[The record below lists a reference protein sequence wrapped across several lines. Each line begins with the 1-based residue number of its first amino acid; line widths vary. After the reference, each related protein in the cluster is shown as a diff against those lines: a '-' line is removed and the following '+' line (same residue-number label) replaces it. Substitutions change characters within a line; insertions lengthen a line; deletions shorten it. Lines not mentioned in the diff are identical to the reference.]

1 MVGERWHR
9 IKLRWIDLSPASWT
23 LWASRLRRRGEF
35 ESGENDAA
43 DDDGGDDRDAGGDD
57 DDRDGGGQV
66 QPGRLDTTAKMCLP
80 HLSSTASGAA
90 LISVLIVVI
99 IMMTKIVTTM
109 IRMIKVEMR

>member
-23 LWASRLRRRGEF
+23 LWASRLRRRGE
-35 ESGENDAA
+35 NDAA
-43 DDDGGDDRDAGGDD
+43 DDHDDHNEDDGGDD
-57 DDRDGGGQV
+57 DDHDGGGQV

>member
-1 MVGERWHR
+1 M
-9 IKLRWIDLSPASWT
+9 SPASWT
-23 LWASRLRRRGEF
+23 LWASRLRRRGELQ
-35 ESGENDAA
+35 SGENDAA
-43 DDDGGDDRDAGGDD
+43 DDDGGDDHDDGGDD
-57 DDRDGGGQV
+57 HDHDGGGQV